1 MFIAKGKEDAFV
13 TKNMAPGE
21 AAHNERRM
29 SIRNEDGSRLSRG
42 DVKRKSFNRNGVA
55 GERRAL
61 LEAARY
67 DDIDDVKIIVSAG
80 VSLHSKGSQGRIALH
95 MATAN
100 RRLDVVE
107 FLISSGVD
115 LNASNVEKYTLWAL
129 QLKDFLLVVR

>member
-1 MFIAKGKEDAFV
+1 MSSEKASTE
-13 TKNMAPGE
+13 MASQE
-21 AAHNERRM
+21 NE
-29 SIRNEDGSRLSRG
+29 E
-42 DVKRKSFNRNGVA
+42 
-55 GERRAL
+55 AL

-80 VSLHSKGSQGRIALH
+80 VSLDSKDSQERIALH

-100 RRLDVVE
+100 RCLDVVE
-107 FLISSGVD
+107 FLTSSGVD

>member
-1 MFIAKGKEDAFV
+1 M
-13 TKNMAPGE
+13 
-21 AAHNERRM
+21 
-29 SIRNEDGSRLSRG
+29 
-42 DVKRKSFNRNGVA
+42 
-55 GERRAL
+55 

-67 DDIDDVKIIVSAG
+67 ENVGNVKIIDSTG
-80 VSLHSKGSQGRIALH
+80 VSLDSKDSQGRIALH